1 MRDMKNWL
9 IVLLIIVVSLVIS
22 LRAGALNWI
31 NQLAICGMVYFV
43 VGLIYG
49 KKLGLSRLLY
59 GAITVLPFL
68 AIYTVFVLRHALVHV
83 YPIAFLPLV
92 TISAGLQINKWHSNG
107 VIRPK
112 IIAAISTGFVI
123 ILLLGYLGMP
133 NWLAYAFSNKNHVK
147 YPAPS
152 IMLQR
157 SDGSVFQLDDQRGKT
172 LVLDF
177 WNTGCGIC
185 FQKFPDFDKLKQ
197 KYAANPEIEFY
208 AVNLIQRKQ
217 GLGQVKK
224 VTDKFSYGFDNLY
237 ADSLASQQ
245 CRKLLYIEAVPA
257 MIIINKNAEVVYKG
271 NMNTEKYIFI
281 DNINRAIASA
291 LNAE

>member
-1 MRDMKNWL
+1 MKKW
-9 IVLLIIVVSLVIS
+9 IQILLIIAISLALS

-31 NQLAICGMVYFV
+31 NQFAICGMVYFAA
-43 VGLIYG
+43 GLIYRN
-49 KKLGLSRLLY
+49 KMVLSRFMY
-59 GAITVLPFL
+59 GALIVLPFV
-68 AIYTVFVLRHALVHV
+68 AIYTVLVLRHGLVHV
-83 YPIAFLPLV
+83 YPIAFLPLAS
-92 TISAGLQINKWHSNG
+92 ISAGLIINKWYAAG
-107 VIRPK
+107 MKRPK
-112 IIAAISTGFVI
+112 LIAIISTVAVMM
-123 ILLLGYLGMP
+123 LLLGYLGMP

-157 SDGSVFQLDDQRGKT
+157 NDGSVFQLDSQGGKT

-197 KYAANPEIEFY
+197 KYAANPEVAFY

-217 GLGQVKK
+217 GLSHVKK
-224 VTDKFSYGFDNLY
+224 VTDTFSYRFENLY
-237 ADSLASQQ
+237 TDSLAAEQ
-245 CRKLLYIEAVPA
+245 CRKLLHIEAVPA

-281 DNINRAIASA
+281 DNINHAIADA
-291 LNAE
+291 LSTK